1 MVTESTTQQ
10 SEATPTLPGPL
21 VDTDWL
27 AAHLG
32 SVVVLDASIA
42 PHLPDGEA
50 IPGARPFD
58 LDGAFSA
65 PGDLPHTMPGAEQ
78 FSEALRSLGIDDGDA
93 LVVYDAAGLYSAP
106 RAWWML
112 RAAGLAVAVLD
123 GGLPAW
129 KTAGHPVQD
138 TAPTYDGPSGNVSVE
153 LDPDAFV
160 DADTVAMLLADPGT
174 AVVDARSR
182 DRFAGEAP
190 EPRPGLRA
198 GHMPGSRNLPFTEL
212 QRDGRF
218 LPVEELRRVFD
229 AEIGDRRLVTSC
241 GSGVTASVV
250 ALAATLT
257 GNREV
262 AVYDGSWAEW
272 GRPDAPEVERPVET
286 GAEGTGA

>member
-1 MVTESTTQQ
+1 MVTESTPQQ
-10 SEATPTLPGPL
+10 SETTPILPGPL

-42 PHLPDGEA
+42 PHLPDGES

-58 LDGAFSA
+58 IDGRFSA

-78 FSEALRSLGIDDGDA
+78 FADALRSLGVDDGDA

-129 KTAGHPVQD
+129 KAAGHPVQD
-138 TAPTYDGPSGNVSVE
+138 SAPAYDGPAGNASVV

-160 DADTVAMLLADPGT
+160 DADTVATLLADPGT
-174 AVVDARSR
+174 AVMDARSR
-182 DRFAGEAP
+182 DRFVGEAP

-212 QRDGRF
+212 QREGKF

-229 AEIGDRRLVTSC
+229 AEVGDRRLVTSC

-250 ALAATLT
+250 ALAATLASH
-257 GNREV
+257 REV
-262 AVYDGSWAEW
+262 AVYDGSWADW
-272 GRPDAPEVERPVET
+272 GRPGGADDERPVET
-286 GAEGTGA
+286 GA